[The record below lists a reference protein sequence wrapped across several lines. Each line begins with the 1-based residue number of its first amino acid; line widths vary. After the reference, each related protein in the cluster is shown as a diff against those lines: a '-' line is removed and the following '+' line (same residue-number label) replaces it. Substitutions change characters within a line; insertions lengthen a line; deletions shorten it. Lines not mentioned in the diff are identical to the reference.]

1 MTISN
6 NKIHDEKANKNAGG
20 LASDVLF
27 LLFIFTIATIMSGFA
42 AYSISLASSMNSIT
56 SEGYHLTH
64 FPANMNPFVNIVY
77 GTVASAVSL
86 FLLFLLFVS
95 LSDFKPSIL
104 IQGITGILI
113 LGAIYAFVPF
123 ENKSDLIH
131 QLAVFNYEQQ
141 RTGTLESGAFE
152 NSTPG
157 KAFKTAIDT
166 NDYVTIKKFINNP
179 KSYQG
184 LNDNLMFEKLMIV
197 QGISNQMVRDNFNQ
211 IYSDKYITD
220 SEYSE
225 FKLNSMKSLSASL
238 QKHVDNVATTANQDS
253 VLISKL

>member
-6 NKIHDEKANKNAGG
+6 NEIHDEKTNKNAREI
-20 LASDVLF
+20 ASDVLF
-27 LLFIFTIATIMSGFA
+27 LLFILTIATVMTGFA
-42 AYSISLASSMNSIT
+42 AYSISLASNMTSIT
-56 SEGYHLTH
+56 SEGYHFAY
-64 FPANMNPFVNIVY
+64 FPANLNSFVNIVY
-77 GTVASAVSL
+77 GTVASAVSI
-86 FLLFLLFVS
+86 FLLFLLFVT

-104 IQGITGILI
+104 LQGITGILI
-113 LGAIYAFVPF
+113 LGSIYAFVPF
-123 ENKSDLIH
+123 ETKTDLIH

-141 RTGTLESGAFE
+141 RIGTLESGAFE
-152 NSTPG
+152 NSIPG
-157 KAFKTAIDT
+157 KAFKIAIDD

-225 FKLNSMKSLSASL
+225 FKLNSMKALSASL
-238 QKHVDNVATTANQDS
+238 HKSVDNVATTGHQDS

>member
-6 NKIHDEKANKNAGG
+6 NKIHDENKNAIG
-20 LASDVLF
+20 LASAVLF
-27 LLFIFTIATIMSGFA
+27 FLFVLTIATAIAGFS
-42 AYSISLASSMNSIT
+42 AYSISLASSMTSIT
-56 SEGYHLTH
+56 SEGYHFTY
-64 FPANMNPFVNIVY
+64 FPAKLNSVVNIIY
-77 GTVASAVSL
+77 GTGAGAMSL
-86 FLLFLLFVS
+86 FLLFLVFVS
-95 LSDFKPSIL
+95 LSDFKLSIL
-104 IQGITGILI
+104 LQGITGIFI

-123 ENKSDLIH
+123 ETKSDLIH
-131 QLAVFNYEQQ
+131 QLAVFSYEQQ
-141 RTGTLESGAFE
+141 RIGTLESGAFE

-157 KAFKTAIDT
+157 KAFKIAIDD
-166 NDYVTIKKFINNP
+166 NDYETIKKFINNP

-238 QKHVDNVATTANQDS
+238 QKPVDNVANTGNQDS